1 MWQSWNTARIARN
14 RADFW
19 SDVVANGVLHA
30 EMRAKDTGNFSGRL
44 ASRTVSGARFVSF
57 KTAAHRVSRTVAQA
71 ARGDAHFMVSLQ
83 CRGVS
88 HIVQG
93 DREIALLPRGIA
105 ILDSSLPFEI
115 DFPQEVER
123 RLVLLPRRLVEPWL
137 RRVSNGPVLL
147 PDCNASI
154 QIARHAILHLT
165 DTGLNWNSSDCAS
178 VVDALARLL
187 QGALDDTGHDTNRV
201 PATLRL
207 DTLKQAIRQR
217 LHQADLTPATAAR
230 SLNISARTLHR
241 LFEADG
247 QSFARYVQ
255 TERLVRARALIERG
269 ATSLTLTQ
277 IALECGFGDA
287 SHFSR
292 SYRNHFGEAP
302 RDTRSR
308 VRRETN
314 TITAV

>member
-30 EMRAKDTGNFSGRL
+30 EMRAKDTSNFSGRL

-93 DREIALLPRGIA
+93 DREIALRPRGIA

-123 RLVLLPRRLVEPWL
+123 RLVLLPRRLIEPWL
-137 RRVSNGPVLL
+137 RHLSTGAVLV
-147 PDCNASI
+147 PACNASM

-165 DTGLNWNSSDCAS
+165 DTGLNWNSGDCAS

-187 QGALDDTGHDTNRV
+187 QGALDDAGHDTSRV

-207 DTLKQAIRQR
+207 DTLKQAIRQQ
-217 LHQADLTPATAAR
+217 LHQADLSPATAAR

-241 LFEADG
+241 LFEMDG

-269 ATSLTLTQ
+269 AAPLTLTQ

-292 SYRNHFGEAP
+292 CYRNHFGEAP
-302 RDTRSR
+302 RDTRAR

-314 TITAV
+314 TITPV